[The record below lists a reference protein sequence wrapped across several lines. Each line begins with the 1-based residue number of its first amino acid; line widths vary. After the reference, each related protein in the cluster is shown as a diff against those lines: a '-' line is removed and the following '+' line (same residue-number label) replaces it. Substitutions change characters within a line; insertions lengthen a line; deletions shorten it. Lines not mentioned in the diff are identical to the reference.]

1 MKMLTRLTKAVVI
14 CTPCAGLAVLLAYGI
29 SYVLGAPI
37 TGAGLISSALVP
49 IVIGMPVIFF
59 IEGQAIKLKMA
70 VITLDLMREEAEE
83 RAKRDSMT
91 GLYNHQHFMEKIREG
106 GRRDDGSLII
116 LDIDHFKNINDNYG
130 HAQGDEALIHVVAAV
145 RKAVRA
151 NDVVGRIGGEEFAV
165 FLQDANKEEA
175 KMVASRI
182 RQTVE
187 NIDFVPEEGI
197 KAPLTVSV
205 GVAMKDEMDNVV
217 GAMQLADMRM
227 YKAKQS
233 GRNQVVD
240 TGLEAEVFDLA
251 RGTQG

>member
-1 MKMLTRLTKAVVI
+1 MVTRLGMALAI
-14 CTPCAGLAVLLAYGI
+14 CLPSAALAVGMAYGI
-29 SYVLGAPI
+29 EWLLDAPI
-37 TGAGLISSALVP
+37 SGAGLLSSAMVP
-49 IVIGMPVIFF
+49 IIIGMPVIFF
-59 IEGQAIKLKMA
+59 IDGQNLKLQNA
-70 VITLDLMREEAEE
+70 VMTLDLMREEAEE

-91 GLYNHQHFMEKIREG
+91 GLYNHQHFMEKILEG

-182 RQTVE
+182 RRTVE
-187 NIDFVPEEGI
+187 SIDFIPEDGI

-227 YKAKQS
+227 YKAKES